1 MCIRES
7 PFENSVRELKEW
19 DVYGY
24 DPLLSD
30 SMIKYFG
37 VKPLP
42 NLDEKM
48 NAVIIAVAHKQFCG
62 MTLREIREL
71 MNDHPVLVDVRVMRD
86 KKIVNV
92 KDLYYQKL

>member
-1 MCIRES
+1 MFLIYLNNWRYKFKGIVCIRES
-7 PFENSVRELKEW
+7 PFENRVRELKEW

-48 NAVIIAVAHKQFCG
+48 NAVIIAVAHNSSDIF
-62 MTLREIREL
+62 LI
-71 MNDHPVLVDVRVMRD
+71 
-86 KKIVNV
+86 
-92 KDLYYQKL
+92 

>member
-7 PFENSVRELKEW
+7 PFENRVRELKEYDV

-30 SMIKYFG
+30 STINYFG

-48 NAVIIAVAHKQFCG
+48 NAVIIAAAHKQFCD

-71 MNDHPVLVDVRVMRD
+71 TNVHPVLVED
-86 KKIVNV
+86 
-92 KDLYYQKL
+92 